1 MVGQAVQLALEKD
14 KGLEELSLAELN
26 GNKTGVIEQDIY
38 EVLTLQGSV
47 ASRDHVGGT
56 APQQVRAAI
65 ARARAQI

>member
-1 MVGQAVQLALEKD
+1 
-14 KGLEELSLAELN
+14 LEELSLAELN
-26 GNKTGVIEQDIY
+26 GNETAVIEQDIY
-38 EVLTLQGSV
+38 EVLIPQGSI